1 MAGSNPPPQAYT
13 KETVSQAYEWLFE
26 QPPSVREVAGDLDTM
41 VALFLQAKR
50 RKAGVSSTNPVS
62 AKAFK
67 DELKGLAENFKQFE
81 PAKVEPEPVMPA
93 QQMPLPPQ
101 PPAQSQQP
109 VMPPA
114 PQPQPMMSFQRP
126 PTPPSSSLAQ
136 LDEKSLQQI
145 RHVMGHLN
153 LSSESETLRLL
164 ISLGY
169 EKVREILPKS

>member
-1 MAGSNPPPQAYT
+1 MAATNPPPQAYT
-13 KETVSQAYEWLFE
+13 KETVTQAYEWLFA
-26 QPPSVREVAGDLDTM
+26 QPATVREVASDLDTM

-50 RKAGVSSTNPVS
+50 RKSTAGVPTNPVS

-81 PAKVEPEPVMPA
+81 PIEKAPTAPETPAPVPT
-93 QQMPLPPQ
+93 QVSMPL
-101 PPAQSQQP
+101 
-109 VMPPA
+109 A
-114 PQPQPMMSFQRP
+114 PRSG
-126 PTPPSSSLAQ
+126 SSLTE

-145 RHVMGHLN
+145 RRVMDSLN

-169 EKVREILPKS
+169 EKVREILPKN

>member
-1 MAGSNPPPQAYT
+1 MAASNPPPQAYT
-13 KETVSQAYEWLFE
+13 KETVSQAYEWLFD
-26 QPPSVREVAGDLDTM
+26 QPASVREVAGDLDTM

-50 RKAGVSSTNPVS
+50 RKAPGVSTNPVS

-81 PAKVEPEPVMPA
+81 PAKEVAPAAPEPAPVP

-101 PPAQSQQP
+101 PVA
-109 VMPPA
+109 PA
-114 PQPQPMMSFQRP
+114 PQPMVSFQP
-126 PTPPSSSLAQ
+126 PAPTSSLTQ

-145 RHVMGHLN
+145 RRVMGSLN